1 MLYWDSINP
10 VSILDVFNAPQLPV
24 VEIAREI
31 GTTKLQALMVKWM
44 NSFLRF
50 YSVNGSMD
58 AVQVAD
64 TINLILEIYPYY
76 TQYDFKL
83 FFKMA
88 KMGKFGEIYGRMD
101 GEVIINWLKKYDA
114 HRATVAQSESMKYA
128 DKFKERYPAEETEG
142 VTYPEYLAIK
152 HRASTGDKEAIKQLT
167 PP

>member
-10 VSILDVFNAPQLPV
+10 KNVLDVFNAPQLTV
-24 VEIAREI
+24 SGISREI
-31 GTTKLQALMVKWM
+31 GTMKLQALMVKWM

-58 AVQVAD
+58 AIQVAD
-64 TINLILEIYPYY
+64 TINLVLEIYPYY

-88 KMGKFGEIYGRMD
+88 RMGKFGEIYGRMD

-152 HRASTGDKEAIKQLT
+152 HRASMGDKEAIKQLT

>member
-1 MLYWDSINP
+1 MNIR
-10 VSILDVFNAPQLPV
+10 DVFNAPQLPV

-31 GTTKLQALMVKWM
+31 GTIKLQAIMVKWM

-101 GEVIINWLKKYDA
+101 GEVIINWLKKYDE
-114 HRATVAQSESMKYA
+114 HRTIAAETETMKYA
-128 DKFKERYPAEETEG
+128 DRFRERYPAEKTEG
-142 VTYPEYLAIK
+142 VTYPEYIAIK
-152 HRASTGDKEAIKQLT
+152 QRAADGDKEALRQLT

>member
-152 HRASTGDKEAIKQLT
+152 HRASMGDKESIKQLT